1 MSRRYPRHIL
11 AVDPGTEAGG
21 WCRLEVPSPDTWT
34 VRGMG
39 AILFPPGPLYRRLA
53 HLQQQLE
60 PIVADAKQV
69 FAECVVE
76 RPFVD
81 KNFMATLAIA
91 GARGV
96 VLALIGRANLRF
108 TEYSPQTWK
117 QVVGNGRA
125 EKPEV
130 AYKIGRILK
139 LPTTPS
145 FDQADAA
152 AMALYHA
159 TRPEEFDEE

>member
-1 MSRRYPRHIL
+1 VSRSYPRHIL
-11 AVDPGTEAGG
+11 AIDPGTEAAG
-21 WCRLEVPSPDTWT
+21 WCRLEVPTPGTWS

-39 AILFPPGPLYRRLA
+39 AILLPAGQLYRRLA
-53 HLQQQLE
+53 HLQEKLE
-60 PIVADAKQV
+60 PIIADAKTL
-69 FAECVVE
+69 FCECVVE
-76 RPFVD
+76 RPFVN

-96 VLALIGRANLRF
+96 VLALMGRANLRF

-117 QVVGNGRA
+117 QVIGNGRA
-125 EKPEV
+125 DKPEV

-139 LPTTPS
+139 LPSTPS

-159 TRPEEFDEE
+159 TRPDDDA